1 MTLPTFIRPGS
12 NHCIAWSLTFV
23 TFGTLGLLG
32 LDATQ
37 ACEDTWSKII
47 DVVAADEIGVV
58 ESFGDDSL
66 TACSSATA

>member
-1 MTLPTFIRPGS
+1 MTLPTFIGPGS

-37 ACEDTWSKII
+37 ACEDTWSKFI
-47 DVVAADEIGVV
+47 DVVAAGEIGVV
-58 ESFGDDSL
+58 ESFQ
-66 TACSSATA
+66 SSKSTVI